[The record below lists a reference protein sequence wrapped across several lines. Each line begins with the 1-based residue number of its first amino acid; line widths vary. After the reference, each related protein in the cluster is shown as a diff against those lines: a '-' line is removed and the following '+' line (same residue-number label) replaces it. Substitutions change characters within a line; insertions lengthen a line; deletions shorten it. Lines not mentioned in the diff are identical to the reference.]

1 MKRLISIA
9 LILIACML
17 TGCAFA
23 RPYMEFKDST
33 PIDWGLKGSFEK
45 AIAIVPFDSHSYDK
59 KWGIYA
65 AQRMKE
71 YLLEEG
77 AFQRVIFSEEEK
89 SFMPLLLKGEITY
102 MWYGGSY
109 TPSKVNVIVRII
121 DTSDGQTRFLKKS
134 SISYERKG
142 YSISWLNRMYLSSPA
157 PEELL
162 NGVLKHIAE
171 DIAARTRLPVKQH
184 P

>member
-1 MKRLISIA
+1 MKRLVSIA
-9 LILIACML
+9 LVLFACMFA
-17 TGCAFA
+17 GCAFT
-23 RPYMEFKDST
+23 RPYMDSKDST
-33 PIDWGLKGSFEK
+33 PIDWGLRGSYEK
-45 AIAIVPFDSHSYDK
+45 AITIAPFDSHNYDK
-59 KWGIYA
+59 KWGTYA

-89 SFMPLLLKGEITY
+89 ISMPLLLKGEITY

-109 TPSKVNVIVRII
+109 TPSKVNVTIRII
-121 DTSDGQTRFLKKS
+121 DTSDGQTRFLRKS
-134 SISYERKG
+134 SISYERRG
-142 YSISWLNRMYLSSPA
+142 YNVSWLNRMYISSPA

-162 NGVLKHIAE
+162 NGILKHIAE
-171 DIAARTRLPVKQH
+171 DIAKRTRLPAKQH